1 MSNPTKTSQQGIQD
15 MIESE
20 QISIIQRITRVQAL
34 QIVLV
39 LLDGD
44 SHLLDY
50 VPRCV
55 SHRVQ
60 LTRDYD

>member
-39 LLDGD
+39 LLAAIVIF
-44 SHLLDY
+44 S
-50 VPRCV
+50 P
-55 SHRVQ
+55 SPSISPPS
-60 LTRDYD
+60 LT